1 MFAFV
6 VCKGDRPTGDTK
18 ALVEE
23 LRAWV
28 GEQLGAIA
36 KPDDIRFADNLPKT
50 RSGKIMRRLLRS
62 IARGDEITQDI
73 STLENPAIVEQLRG
87 KYGRGIAAR
96 AAAAAPSGCAA
107 RLPMNSGCGYRSSS
121 CSHPSAPAAPAPG
134 GCRRPSPAGA
144 WRRNAAAC
152 APSPAWRCRRGCVAC
167 CKRARNRLR
176 ILVMAAMK
184 ARLRICAQR
193 GSREQPV
200 PVQ

>member
-1 MFAFV
+1 MGRIDDVLNVAGHRLGTMEIESALVAHPRVAEAAVVGRPHEVKGEAVAAFV

-18 ALVEE
+18 AFVEE

-87 KYGRGIAAR
+87 QG
-96 AAAAAPSGCAA
+96 
-107 RLPMNSGCGYRSSS
+107 
-121 CSHPSAPAAPAPG
+121 
-134 GCRRPSPAGA
+134 
-144 WRRNAAAC
+144 
-152 APSPAWRCRRGCVAC
+152 
-167 CKRARNRLR
+167 
-176 ILVMAAMK
+176 
-184 ARLRICAQR
+184 
-193 GSREQPV
+193 
-200 PVQ
+200 